1 MDKKV
6 EAAKEAQ
13 SWMKEQAKPKSW
25 RKNSRKKRSILLTE
39 EAQEKLDALKS
50 AGA

>member
-13 SWMKEQAKPKSW
+13 SWMKEQATKTEKLAEELQKETIDPAD
-25 RKNSRKKRSILLTE
+25 RKKRRRSWMP
-39 EAQEKLDALKS
+39 
-50 AGA
+50 